1 MPKAIIQLHKADG
14 ASAAPGNSS
23 PGWFIDEHRALKV
36 PGYEKLETGR
46 TLEWAKPFA
55 EVTTG
60 NKVEFFV
67 SGDEYFRHVAK
78 AISAAIKTIFITGW
92 QVNYDVLLP
101 VGKKL
106 TPLLL
111 LLDAALQRG
120 VDVYLMPWL
129 SPQSGVTTNDFQTLL
144 AAAHLNGTSDAFP
157 NGPPGRCYCL
167 PAQQQSDM
175 GNLSVLFSHHQKLVV
190 VDNEFAYVGGIDLA
204 YGRRD
209 DGNFSL
215 KADENRTLNELYS
228 PCVPAIKKFKRV
240 DLAECVTTAELLS
253 ALLFDGV
260 AEWTAALATSPSEG
274 KIARGLDKKDDISD
288 SISDAA
294 ATVRDAWDNVSLF
307 DKLLEPVRDAVARGA
322 QKVSNK
328 VAAWTWSQL
337 SPEVQAKIEKL
348 RDTGSANAADVAAAV
363 TAWIN
368 DAPLD
373 RLSPEFQQ
381 GVATTVG
388 VLARLLAVSLNTAGR
403 PIERYEELFKRARH
417 VPSGAHG
424 ADPNVQPRMPWH
436 DVHACI
442 KGPAVYDLA
451 MNFIKRWDA
460 TAYEYNRAHASL
472 VSGANEY
479 LEELFDNSRFK
490 LKASDKVPL
499 MPAKHHPTR
508 AEPNGSNRVQVLRS
522 APLKMLRQEH
532 AACGGRGEPPARA
545 QNNCLKAM
553 LRAIDSAGKFIYIE
567 GQFFQTAYGEDG
579 DVRGSMS
586 GPVGALKDIRRSPG
600 YKKFARMLGI
610 EGLEPEEIPGNVRW
624 DKTDDVMR
632 DPDGEAFWND
642 LNRVLVNLATVK
654 ALQLPEVSQKSLYNP
669 IGKAIADRIARS
681 IADGKPFHVYIV
693 LPVHP
698 EGTLDTINI
707 MSQVHLT
714 MQSLVHGKHSL
725 VNEVRRAILRRRMIN
740 EKGISESETSAQ
752 IARMD
757 QTELEGEVTDAQW
770 GEHLTLLNLRN
781 WEEINGRPV
790 TEQIYVHNK
799 LLIADDRVA
808 ILGSANINDRSQW
821 GDRDSEL
828 AVIVHDATPAQAPLD
843 GTNAVP
849 VSASVHDLRKR
860 LWKKLFG
867 GNSKNRQAAALLK
880 DSVLSQPVDHAT
892 WRAIQGVAQS
902 NADAYNTALMFV
914 PRSEAPQR
922 IQPWMEPPPD
932 KKVVGDPEK
941 NPPGSLWPVWRY
953 NDYYNHASGGELA
966 YRMPFDPLFWREAE
980 RADVGHT
987 WQPRPTELGRAPEK
1001 PIRGV
1006 AGFVCALPTRWTEF
1020 ENNNTGF
1027 SLAAIALNGGNPHNY
1042 ASRGR
1047 DSEKQEETAT

>member
-1 MPKAIIQLHKADG
+1 MPKTIIQLHKSDG
-14 ASAAPGNSS
+14 TPAAPGKSS

-36 PGYEKLETGR
+36 PGYEKLETKR
-46 TLEWAKPFA
+46 TLDWAKPFA

-78 AISAAIKTIFITGW
+78 KISVAKKTIFITGW

-101 VGKKL
+101 VGKELK
-106 TPLLL
+106 PLLT
-111 LLDAALQRG
+111 LLDAALRRG

-215 KADENRTLNELYS
+215 TPEGRTLNELYS
-228 PCVPAIKKFKRV
+228 PCVPPIKKFRRV

-253 ALLFDGV
+253 ALLFDGILEKGATFAASPAEGRV
-260 AEWTAALATSPSEG
+260 AS
-274 KIARGLDKKDDISD
+274 GLDKWDDISE
-288 SISDAA
+288 SVSDGVAM
-294 ATVRDAWDNVSLF
+294 VKDAWDNFTLL
-307 DKLLEPVRDAVARGA
+307 DDLLEPIRDAKARLA
-322 QKVSNK
+322 QKASNK

-348 RDTGSANAADVAAAV
+348 RDTGSANAKDVVAAV
-363 TAWIN
+363 TAWLN

-373 RLSPEFQQ
+373 RLPPEFQQ
-381 GVATTVG
+381 GVADVVG
-388 VLARLLAVSLNTAGR
+388 TLARVLAVSFNTADR

-424 ADPNVQPRMPWH
+424 ADSAVQPRMPWH

-451 MNFIKRWDA
+451 MNFIKRWDS
-460 TAYEYNRAHASL
+460 TAGEYNRSHASL
-472 VSGANEY
+472 VSKANKQ
-479 LEELFDNSRFK
+479 LKKLFDESRFK

-499 MPAKHHPTR
+499 MPAKHHPAR
-508 AEPNGSNRVQVLRS
+508 AEPDGSNRIQVLRS

-532 AACGGRGEPPARA
+532 AAHGGRGELPARA

-567 GQFFQTAYGEDG
+567 GQFFQTAYGADG
-579 DVRGSMS
+579 DARGAMS
-586 GPVGALKDIRRSPG
+586 GPVGALTDIRRSPG
-600 YKKFARMLGI
+600 YKKFAQMLGI
-610 EGLEPEEIPGNVRW
+610 YGLEAEQIPGKIRW
-624 DKTDDVMR
+624 DKIDDVKR

-642 LNRVLVNLATVK
+642 LDRVLANLATVK
-654 ALQLPEVSQKSLYNP
+654 ALQLAEVSQESLYNP
-669 IGKAIADRIARS
+669 IGKAIANRISQA

-725 VNEVRRAILRRRMIN
+725 VNEVRRAILRHRMMK

-770 GEHLTLLNLRN
+770 GEYLTLLNLRN

-790 TEQIYVHNK
+790 TEQIYVHSK

-828 AVIVHDATPAQAPLD
+828 AVIVHDATPTQAPLD
-843 GTNAVP
+843 GKNAVP

-880 DSVLSQPVDHAT
+880 DSVLSQPVNPAT
-892 WRAIQGVAQS
+892 WRAIQGTAAK
-902 NADAYNTALMFV
+902 NASLYDGAFWYV
-914 PRSEAPQR
+914 PRSEAPLQ
-922 IQPWMEPPPD
+922 IQPWVEPPPD
-932 KKVVGDPEK
+932 KTVVGDSNK

-953 NDYYNHASGGELA
+953 SDYYNHELGGALA
-966 YRMPFDPLFWREAE
+966 YRMPFDPLFWRDAE

-1027 SLAAIALNGGNPHNY
+1027 SLTAIALNGGNPHNY